1 MRALGVRLTEA
12 WRGRPV
18 ADDAPMPADAPH
30 YARLVNGFEA
40 QGAGW
45 LWETDR
51 AGRLTYLSAKVAR
64 QIAMEP
70 EAALGLL
77 LADLFH
83 DMGGANGERTL
94 HFHLNARAS
103 FTDFEVKAASPGV
116 DRCWSIS
123 GRPWFDEMDQFR
135 GFVGSG
141 TDLTEKRRS
150 EAEIARLARFDALT
164 GLANRT
170 SMRAALAQ
178 ALSGQSAAWRPIA
191 LLLIDLDR
199 FKAVND
205 TMGHP
210 AGDALLQQVAQR
222 LTKVVGDA
230 GLVGRLG
237 GDEFEVMLAG
247 ERRHERLAA
256 QAQAIIA
263 AVAEPFYI
271 NGARVLV
278 GCSIG
283 MALAPEHG
291 RDPEGLVRSADLALY
306 AAKAGGRGRH
316 CFYREELLTEAR
328 TRRALEDDLRGAL
341 AAGQLRLQYQPVV
354 STGTAEVVGYEAL
367 LRWHHPTRGLVSP
380 AEFIPIAEESGLI
393 DPIGEWVMRTAC
405 RTAAGWPGRV
415 RVAVNVSPVQ
425 FAKPAFAAIVADALA
440 ASGLPAG
447 RLELEITEGV
457 FLDGSQSTDQMF
469 AALKQIG
476 VRLALDDFGT
486 GYSSLGYLRT
496 APFDKIKIDQSFV
509 RGARIPG
516 NRNAA
521 IIKAIVTLAD
531 TLELETPA
539 EGVEAQ
545 DEIELIRELG
555 CSHIQGYVYG
565 RPMDEDAVLVQLGQ
579 PHGVAAVGV
588 KHTRA
593 PRTTMLRS
601 APFRR
606 GGRDGTVRVRNISA
620 TGVMI
625 EAVDGLAT
633 GERIAIELSGE
644 LRDAEVRWVREGR
657 AGLQFDQPLPVR

>member
-1 MRALGVRLTEA
+1 MTAEEA
-12 WRGRPV
+12 EV
-18 ADDAPMPADAPH
+18 ATVAPH
-30 YARLVNGFEA
+30 YERLVAGFEA
-40 QGAGW
+40 QGPGW

-51 AGRLTYLSAKVAR
+51 GGRLTYLSDKIAR
-64 QIAMEP
+64 QLMIAP
-70 EAALGLL
+70 DAALGMPLVE
-77 LADLFH
+77 LFQ
-83 DMGGANGERTL
+83 DTGSSNGERTL

-103 FTDFEVKAASPGV
+103 FTDFDVKAASAAIE
-116 DRCWSIS
+116 RCWSIS
-123 GRPWFDEMDQFR
+123 GRPWFDDLDQFR

-164 GLANRT
+164 GLANRA
-170 SMRAALAQ
+170 SMRASLTQALA
-178 ALSGQSAAWRPIA
+178 GQSASWRPIA

-222 LTKVVGDA
+222 LTKVVGEE

-237 GDEFEVMLAG
+237 GDEFEVMLPG
-247 ERRHERLAA
+247 ERRHERLSAIA
-256 QAQAIIA
+256 QSIIN
-263 AVAEPFYI
+263 AVSEPFFI
-271 NGARVLV
+271 MGARVVV

-291 RDPEGLVRSADLALY
+291 REPEALVRSADLALY
-306 AAKAGGRGRH
+306 AAKAGGRGQHR
-316 CFYREELLTEAR
+316 FYRDELLTEAR

-341 AAGQLRLQYQPVV
+341 AADQLRLQYQPVV
-354 STGTAEVVGYEAL
+354 STVGGEVVGYEAL

-380 AEFIPIAEESGLI
+380 ADFISIAEESGLI
-393 DPIGEWVMRTAC
+393 DPIGEWVLRTAC
-405 RTAAGWPGRV
+405 HAAAAWPGQV
-415 RVAVNVSPVQ
+415 RVAVNVSPIQ
-425 FAKPAFAAIVADALA
+425 FSKPAFSAIVAGALA
-440 ASGLPAG
+440 SSGLPSN

-469 AALKQIG
+469 AALKQLG

-531 TLELETPA
+531 TLELETTA

-565 RPMDEDAVLVQLGQ
+565 RPMDEAAVRVQLGGDAQLQ
-579 PHGVAAVGV
+579 PVGV
-588 KHTRA
+588 KRTRE
-593 PRTTMLRS
+593 PRTTTLRT
-601 APFRR
+601 AAYRR
-606 GGRDGTVRVRNISA
+606 GARDGTVRVRNISSS
-620 TGVMI
+620 GLMI
-625 EAVDGLAT
+625 EAIDGLAT

-657 AGLQFDQPLPVR
+657 AGLKLVEALPARA